1 MGTGSVWKLIAL
13 VVLLSLSAFFSA
25 SETALMSLSKIR
37 IRNMVDENIAGA
49 HKIQKLLKNP
59 SKLLGAI
66 LVGNNIVNI
75 GASALATSLA
85 IDQYGSTG
93 VGIATGV
100 MTIMVLIFSEITPKS
115 LAAQNSEKIS
125 LMVVRLL
132 SIFVAILNPITIVL
146 IYITNAIIKLLGGR
160 VDVRQPIIT
169 EDELRTMINVSHE
182 EGILEGQ
189 EKKMIHNVFE
199 FRDSRVDDIMTT
211 RTEMVAIEVNSSYEK
226 IINLFKKERF
236 SRLPVYKD
244 RIDNIIGVL
253 QISDL
258 LFFDADKEVFD
269 ITKYMKKPYFTFES
283 RRTTQLFN
291 EMREKRITMAI
302 ILDEYGGTVGI
313 VTIEDL
319 VEEIVGDIPGEYDK
333 QYNEIEVVKEDE
345 YIVCGIAKIDFV
357 NEMIGINIESEDFDS
372 IGGFVIGI
380 FGRLPNNGEF
390 IEYNNI
396 KFIVERVDK
405 NRIDKLRILT

>member
-1 MGTGSVWKLIAL
+1 
-13 VVLLSLSAFFSA
+13 
-25 SETALMSLSKIR
+25 
-37 IRNMVDENIAGA
+37 
-49 HKIQKLLKNP
+49 
-59 SKLLGAI
+59 
-66 LVGNNIVNI
+66 
-75 GASALATSLA
+75 
-85 IDQYGSTG
+85 
-93 VGIATGV
+93 
-100 MTIMVLIFSEITPKS
+100 MVLIFSEITPKS

-146 IYITNAIIKLLGGR
+146 IYITNAIIKLFGGR

-182 EGILEGQ
+182 EGILEGE

-211 RTEMVAIEVNSSYEK
+211 RMDMVAIEVDSSYEK
-226 IINLFKKERF
+226 IINLFKEERF

-244 RIDNIIGVL
+244 RIDNIVGVL

-258 LFFDADKEVFD
+258 LFYDADKEGFD

-283 RRTTQLFN
+283 RRTTQLFS

-380 FGRLPNNGEF
+380 LGRLPNNGEF

-396 KFIVERVDK
+396 KFIVEKVDK
-405 NRIDKLRILT
+405 NRIEKLRILT